1 MDFMGVTGKKL
12 NCIYNKQ
19 VSHCLLNRVVNKL
32 VGKRIIGNNDSKLGS
47 IQDLKHALANNLLS
61 VKTEELE
68 LQAA

>member
-1 MDFMGVTGKKL
+1 M
-12 NCIYNKQ
+12 I
-19 VSHCLLNRVVNKL
+19 NKL

>member
-1 MDFMGVTGKKL
+1 MGVSSMTLIKF
-12 NCIYNKQ
+12 YNKQ
-19 VSHCLLNRVVNKL
+19 VSHYLLNRVINKL

>member
-1 MDFMGVTGKKL
+1 VSSMTLIKF
-12 NCIYNKQ
+12 YNKQ
-19 VSHCLLNRVVNKL
+19 VSHYLLNRVINKL
-32 VGKRIIGNNDSKLGS
+32 VGKRIIGNSDSKLGS